1 MKNKGFT
8 LVELIV
14 SFTLTM
20 VIVFILFQLII
31 TLKNIYTN
39 NVVAS
44 DLVLKQS
51 SISEMI
57 NKDLVSGDLGDIV
70 EVIPTYSN
78 IKEGACYS
86 LNFETG
92 TRELCISITN
102 NTISY
107 NDYEFSLVNG
117 STVGDYDVYIKTD
130 ESNIKTLYIMV
141 DILYKGLNDNYG
153 IRIAK
158 SYTDNNTQDFYT
170 ITINF
175 EANGGENIEF
185 STKSINYKNNT
196 SNKVYGLLPYLT
208 NNSYNENAK
217 QNLEYEFL
225 GWYTSDGNKIS
236 EDTNLPL
243 FYNISTSITLY
254 AHWKSKLCY
263 KKITAQ
269 FATTEQYNGQTCN
282 NLCKYVC
289 DRPYGEG
296 CSYEASKICPPCIQY
311 YGCTSTITR
320 YDYTPV
326 ACKSKDFDASGCS
339 NYEAVYENFYIE

>member
-14 SFTLTM
+14 SFALTM

-92 TRELCISITN
+92 TNFETDTRELCISITN

-107 NDYEFSLVNG
+107 NDYEFSLVSG
-117 STVGDYDVYIKTD
+117 STIGDYDVYIKTD

-141 DILYKGLNDNYG
+141 DILYNGLNDNYG
-153 IRIAK
+153 IRIA
-158 SYTDNNTQDFYT
+158 N
-170 ITINF
+170 
-175 EANGGENIEF
+175 
-185 STKSINYKNNT
+185 
-196 SNKVYGLLPYLT
+196 
-208 NNSYNENAK
+208 
-217 QNLEYEFL
+217 
-225 GWYTSDGNKIS
+225 
-236 EDTNLPL
+236 
-243 FYNISTSITLY
+243 
-254 AHWKSKLCY
+254 
-263 KKITAQ
+263 
-269 FATTEQYNGQTCN
+269 
-282 NLCKYVC
+282 
-289 DRPYGEG
+289 
-296 CSYEASKICPPCIQY
+296 
-311 YGCTSTITR
+311 R
-320 YDYTPV
+320 Y
-326 ACKSKDFDASGCS
+326 F
-339 NYEAVYENFYIE
+339 

>member
-14 SFTLTM
+14 SFALTM

-44 DLVLKQS
+44 DLILKQS

-70 EVIPTYSN
+70 EVIPTYFN

-92 TRELCISITN
+92 TSRELCISITN

-107 NDYEFSLVNG
+107 NDYEFSLVSG
-117 STVGDYDVYIKTD
+117 STIGDYDVYIKTD

-153 IRIAK
+153 IRIA
-158 SYTDNNTQDFYT
+158 
-170 ITINF
+170 
-175 EANGGENIEF
+175 
-185 STKSINYKNNT
+185 
-196 SNKVYGLLPYLT
+196 
-208 NNSYNENAK
+208 NSY
-217 QNLEYEFL
+217 F
-225 GWYTSDGNKIS
+225 
-236 EDTNLPL
+236 
-243 FYNISTSITLY
+243 
-254 AHWKSKLCY
+254 
-263 KKITAQ
+263 
-269 FATTEQYNGQTCN
+269 
-282 NLCKYVC
+282 
-289 DRPYGEG
+289 
-296 CSYEASKICPPCIQY
+296 
-311 YGCTSTITR
+311 
-320 YDYTPV
+320 
-326 ACKSKDFDASGCS
+326 
-339 NYEAVYENFYIE
+339 